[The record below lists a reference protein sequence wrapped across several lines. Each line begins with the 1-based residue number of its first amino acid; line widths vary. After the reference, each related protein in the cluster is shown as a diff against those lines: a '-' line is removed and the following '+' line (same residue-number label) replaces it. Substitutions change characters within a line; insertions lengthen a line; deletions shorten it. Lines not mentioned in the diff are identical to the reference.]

1 MPTAYPSKKTEK
13 VAVFVMKGDV
23 LVERGEFW
31 PNGAG
36 LSIAIEDGEMRDQVE
51 GAIRFLVADAAAIS
65 ANLECGWEVALR
77 GEKTDA

>member
-1 MPTAYPSKKTEK
+1 MPTAYSPKKKAIVK

-36 LSIAIEDGEMRDQVE
+36 LSIGIEDEGLRAEVE
-51 GAIRFLVADAAAIS
+51 SGVRFLLDEPAAFA
-65 ANLECGWEVALR
+65 ANLECGWEVQIIR
-77 GEKTDA
+77 

>member
-1 MPTAYPSKKTEK
+1 MPTATPSKKTEK

-36 LSIAIEDGEMRDQVE
+36 LSIAIEDESLWSQVN
-51 GAIRFLVADAAAIS
+51 GAVHFLMADAAAIS
-65 ANLECGWEVALR
+65 ANLECGWEVALLR
-77 GEKTDA
+77 KAA